1 MRALFSR
8 KINKKKKIE
17 VSGEKTDRVE
27 KIVDARDGNWFA
39 VAMITPVGYDEY
51 SLTRA
56 DSKLADCD
64 EINFI

>member
-1 MRALFSR
+1 M
-8 KINKKKKIE
+8 
-17 VSGEKTDRVE
+17 SGEKTDRVE